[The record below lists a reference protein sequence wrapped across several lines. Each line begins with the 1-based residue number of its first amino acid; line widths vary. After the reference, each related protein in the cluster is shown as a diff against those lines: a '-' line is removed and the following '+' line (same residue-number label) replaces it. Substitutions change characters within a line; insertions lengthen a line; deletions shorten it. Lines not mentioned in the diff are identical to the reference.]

1 MKNIGQILFIGAGK
15 MASAIAGGMVKNGFS
30 ADKLGAYDVN
40 SSATKSFTATTGVIA
55 HTERLEQLVKQADII
70 IIAVKPQ
77 IIKSALATV
86 LLTDKTII
94 SIAAGVT
101 LDTLEKITGS
111 SKIIRVMP
119 NTPALIGQGVAAWC
133 ATAEITEIEA
143 DAVELILAA
152 VGKVCRVDEKMMDA
166 VTGLSGSGPAYVF
179 DFIQALADGGVKAG
193 LPRDIALMLAGQT
206 VAGAAAMVIESNEHP
221 AVLRDMVT
229 SPGGTTAAALAVL
242 ERKAFKGIVSD
253 AVNAAALR
261 SAELGK

>member
-1 MKNIGQILFIGAGK
+1 MKNIGRIIFIGAGK
-15 MASAIAGGMVKNGFS
+15 MASAIAGGMVKNGFN
-30 ADKLGAYDVN
+30 ADNISAYDVN
-40 SSATKSFTATTGVIA
+40 SSAVESFTTTTGVA
-55 HTERLEQLVKQADII
+55 ASTEHPERMVKEADIV

-77 IIKSALATV
+77 VIKSALAE
-86 LLTDKTII
+86 LLLAEKTII
-94 SIAAGVT
+94 SIAAGIT
-101 LDTLEKITGS
+101 IKLLAKISGS

-119 NTPALIGQGVAAWC
+119 NTPALVGQGVSAWC
-133 ATAEITEIEA
+133 ASADITETEA
-143 DAVELILAA
+143 DAVKLILSA

-193 LPRDIALMLAGQT
+193 LPRDTALMLAGQT
-206 VAGAAAMVIESNEHP
+206 VAGAAAMMIESGEHP

-242 ERKAFKGIVSD
+242 ERRAFKGIVSD
-253 AVNAAALR
+253 AVNTAAAR

>member
-1 MKNIGQILFIGAGK
+1 MKNIGKILFIGAGK

-30 ADKLGAYDVN
+30 AVNISAYDVN
-40 SSATKSFTATTGVIA
+40 RSAVESFTTTTGVA
-55 HTERLEQLVKQADII
+55 ASAEQPAQLVTQADIV

-77 IIKSALATV
+77 VLKTALAQ
-86 LLTDKTII
+86 LPLKDKTVV

-101 LDTLEKITGS
+101 LATLAEITGS

-119 NTPALIGQGVAAWC
+119 NTPALVGQGVSAWS
-133 ATAEITEIEA
+133 ASTGVTESEA
-143 DAVELILAA
+143 NAIELILGA
-152 VGKVCRVDEKMMDA
+152 VGKVCLVDEKMMDA

-229 SPGGTTAAALAVL
+229 SPGGTTAAASTTIP
-242 ERKAFKGIVSD
+242 RKP
-253 AVNAAALR
+253 
-261 SAELGK
+261 

>member
-15 MASAIAGGMVKNGFS
+15 MASAIAGGMVHNGFS
-30 ADKLGAYDVN
+30 TDKLGAYDVN
-40 SSATKSFTATTGVIA
+40 SSAAENFTATTGAVA
-55 HTERLEQLVKQADII
+55 HTERLEQLVKQADIVI
-70 IIAVKPQ
+70 VAVKPQ
-77 IIKSALATV
+77 LIKNALAMV
-86 LLTDKTII
+86 NLADKTVI

-101 LDTLEKITGS
+101 LNTLGEITGS

-119 NTPALIGQGVAAWC
+119 NTPALVGQGVAAWC
-133 ATAEITEIEA
+133 GASGVTTAEA
-143 DAVELILAA
+143 NAVELILGS
-152 VGKVCRVDEKMMDA
+152 VGKVCHVDEKMMDA

-206 VAGAAAMVIESNEHP
+206 VAGAAGMVIESNEHP

-253 AVNAAALR
+253 AVNAAAQR
-261 SAELGK
+261 STELGK

>member
-1 MKNIGQILFIGAGK
+1 MKNIGRILFIGAGK

-30 ADKLGAYDVN
+30 ADSISAYDVN
-40 SSATKSFTATTGVIA
+40 SSAVENFTSTTGVTA
-55 HTERLEQLVKQADII
+55 STEQPEQMVIQADIV

-77 IIKSALATV
+77 VLKTALTSLPLKEKTV
-86 LLTDKTII
+86 I

-101 LDTLEKITGS
+101 VATLAKISGS

-119 NTPALIGQGVAAWC
+119 NTPALVGQGASAWC
-133 ATAEITEIEA
+133 ASADITETDA
-143 DAVELILAA
+143 DAVELILSA

-193 LPRDIALMLAGQT
+193 LPRDTALMLAGQT
-206 VAGAAAMVIESNEHP
+206 VAGAAAMMIESGEHP
-221 AVLRDMVT
+221 AILRDMVT

-242 ERKAFKGIVSD
+242 ERSAFKGIVSD
-253 AVNAAALR
+253 AVNRAAAR

>member
-1 MKNIGQILFIGAGK
+1 MKNIGNILFIGAGK
-15 MASAIAGGMVKNGFS
+15 MASAITGGMVENGFS
-30 ADKLGAYDVN
+30 TDNIAAYDVN
-40 SSATKSFTATTGVIA
+40 QAAVKNFTATTGVTA
-55 HTERLEQLVKQADII
+55 DTEHPEQMVARADII

-77 IIKSALATV
+77 IIKSALTV
-86 LLTDKTII
+86 LPLNDKTII

-101 LDTLEKITGS
+101 LAALAEITGS

-119 NTPALIGQGVAAWC
+119 NTPALVGQGISAWC
-133 ATAEITEIEA
+133 ASDAVNEKETN
-143 DAVELILAA
+143 AVELILDT
-152 VGKVCRVDEKMMDA
+152 VGKVCKVDEKMMDA

-193 LPRDIALMLAGQT
+193 LPREIAMILAGQT
-206 VAGAAAMVIESNEHP
+206 VAGAAAMVIESSEHP

-253 AVNAAALR
+253 AVNAAAER